1 MIVKCPLLAFFIF
14 IIGTCAEE
22 KKCFRQ
28 MSAVDNET
36 CTTLFP
42 LTSGEFVV
50 PVKDHSRSQKAACVT
65 LHSYII
71 YDLNLG
77 Y

>member
-1 MIVKCPLLAFFIF
+1 MY
-14 IIGTCAEE
+14 AEE

-28 MSAVDNET
+28 MSPVDNET

-50 PVKDHSRSQKAACVT
+50 PVKDHSRSQKAACVRFCRAKSQFSISEVNGRKR
-65 LHSYII
+65 LF
-71 YDLNLG
+71 LKAKK
-77 Y
+77 